1 MFSQTKTEKEQ
12 DEVMRKYKLSLLKKR
27 KLEELKRKKATTEN
41 VDNVDVLFEPKKSNV
56 FASYVDFIVV
66 KNFVVEN
73 LTDRLNI
80 NKDVAVA
87 FITKL
92 NMEEV
97 YVLSSNLQDFI
108 KFIKATSPAGINDYI
123 LKTNFVSF
131 KVQVQKQEQEK
142 TDQETIDESIEDAK
156 DAIGSVI
163 DPVQALSVEEIQ
175 ERKNDLISKAEEAL
189 TTKLDEIEQM
199 LMKEKN
205 NKVNIVKGIFID
217 SIKVLK
223 ASKSDFAEF
232 QIRTKKIGIENL
244 KQELVNDFKSYLKNY
259 DIEDIEEKSNNF
271 IDIFFI
277 TIMDVKYRG
286 AEEPSPTKGTPTK
299 GTPTKGTP
307 SGTRNIAEMFK
318 TGSGVAKPEYVS
330 LGKYYIKNQRLDAEN
345 VLQVRNKNG
354 KQILG
359 VKPMRIS
366 SATKAKLDKII
377 KNEPITYSDVL
388 DLNDDEKDELY
399 SIASKLKIQELMK
412 IPSKLKTKEDKLRD
426 EFNILKGEIIN
437 GNDNPQTIKK
447 FKLVLL
453 KCKSS
458 SLINVHQYNELL
470 VMLHELGF

>member
-1 MFSQTKTEKEQ
+1 MKN
-12 DEVMRKYKLSLLKKR
+12 YKLSLLKKR
-27 KLEELKRKKATTEN
+27 KLEELKRKKATEN

-142 TDQETIDESIEDAK
+142 TDQETIDESIEETK

-175 ERKNDLISKAEEAL
+175 ERKNDLIAKAEEAL

-232 QIRTKKIGIENL
+232 QTRTKQVSLGNL
-244 KQELVNDFKSYLKNY
+244 KKELVNDFKSYLKNF
-259 DIEDIEEKSNNF
+259 DIEDIEERTRNYR
-271 IDIFFI
+271 DIF
-277 TIMDVKYRG
+277 
-286 AEEPSPTKGTPTK
+286 
-299 GTPTKGTP
+299 
-307 SGTRNIAEMFK
+307 
-318 TGSGVAKPEYVS
+318 
-330 LGKYYIKNQRLDAEN
+330 
-345 VLQVRNKNG
+345 
-354 KQILG
+354 
-359 VKPMRIS
+359 
-366 SATKAKLDKII
+366 
-377 KNEPITYSDVL
+377 
-388 DLNDDEKDELY
+388 
-399 SIASKLKIQELMK
+399 
-412 IPSKLKTKEDKLRD
+412 
-426 EFNILKGEIIN
+426 
-437 GNDNPQTIKK
+437 
-447 FKLVLL
+447 LL
-453 KCKSS
+453 
-458 SLINVHQYNELL
+458 L
-470 VMLHELGF
+470 

>member
-1 MFSQTKTEKEQ
+1 
-12 DEVMRKYKLSLLKKR
+12 
-27 KLEELKRKKATTEN
+27 
-41 VDNVDVLFEPKKSNV
+41 
-56 FASYVDFIVV
+56 
-66 KNFVVEN
+66 
-73 LTDRLNI
+73 
-80 NKDVAVA
+80 
-87 FITKL
+87 
-92 NMEEV
+92 MEEV

-175 ERKNDLISKAEEAL
+175 ERKNDLISKAEEEI
-189 TTKLDEIEQM
+189 KQQLDKMEKI
-199 LMKEKN
+199 LLKEN
-205 NKVNIVKGIFID
+205 NDKKNIVKGIFIN

-223 ASKSDFAEF
+223 TTKTDFSEF
-232 QIRTKKIGIENL
+232 QSRTKQVSIENL
-244 KQELVNDFKSYLKNY
+244 KKGLADDFKSYLKNY
-259 DIEDIEEKSNNF
+259 EVEDIEDIKNYF
-271 IDIFFI
+271 ISHFFNI
-277 TIMDVKYRG
+277 VNDVKDRG
-286 AEEPSPTKGTPTK
+286 AEELPTKKSSNK
-299 GTPTKGTP
+299 GTRDITK
-307 SGTRNIAEMFK
+307 MFK

-366 SATKAKLDKII
+366 SATKSKLDKII

-437 GNDNPQTIKK
+437 GNDNPETIKK

>member
-12 DEVMRKYKLSLLKKR
+12 DDVIKKYKLGLLKKR
-27 KLEELKRKKATTEN
+27 KLEELKRKKASTDN

-175 ERKNDLISKAEEAL
+175 ERKNDLISKAEE
-189 TTKLDEIEQM
+189 EIIQQLNKMEKI
-199 LMKEKN
+199 LLKEN
-205 NKVNIVKGIFID
+205 NDKKNIVKGIFIN

-223 ASKSDFAEF
+223 TTKTDFSEF
-232 QIRTKKIGIENL
+232 QSRTKQVSIENL
-244 KQELVNDFKSYLKNY
+244 KKGLADDFKSYLKNY
-259 DIEDIEEKSNNF
+259 EVEDIEDVKNYF
-271 IDIFFI
+271 ISHFFNI
-277 TIMDVKYRG
+277 INDVKDRG
-286 AEEPSPTKGTPTK
+286 AEEPPTNKSSRDISK
-299 GTPTKGTP
+299 
-307 SGTRNIAEMFK
+307 MFK

-437 GNDNPQTIKK
+437 GNDNPETIKK

>member
-27 KLEELKRKKATTEN
+27 KLEELKRKKATEN

-163 DPVQALSVEEIQ
+163 DPVQALSAEEIQ
-175 ERKNDLISKAEEAL
+175 ERKNDLISKAEEEI
-189 TTKLDEIEQM
+189 KQQLDKMEKI
-199 LMKEKN
+199 LLKEN
-205 NKVNIVKGIFID
+205 NDKKNIVKGIFIN
-217 SIKVLK
+217 SIKILK
-223 ASKSDFAEF
+223 TTKTDFSEF
-232 QIRTKKIGIENL
+232 QSRTKQVSIENL
-244 KQELVNDFKSYLKNY
+244 KKGLADDFKSYLKNY
-259 DIEDIEEKSNNF
+259 EVEDIEDVKNYF
-271 IDIFFI
+271 ISHFFNI
-277 TIMDVKYRG
+277 VNDVKDRG
-286 AEEPSPTKGTPTK
+286 AEELPTKKSSNT
-299 GTPTKGTP
+299 
-307 SGTRNIAEMFK
+307 GTRDITKMFK

-437 GNDNPQTIKK
+437 GNDNPETIKK

-470 VMLHELGF
+470 VMLQRRNRKCN